1 MATAIVSQPDRV
13 AAVLATAPTWVHG
26 RRKSDGAAFWILPSS
41 DGGRTY
47 YANERG
53 CTCPAARNGRT
64 GDCKHQQ
71 AIREFLAVEGR
82 TPSLARVMAEARAA
96 ARQAPAFECPARGC
110 HEATEVAGSLC
121 VGCADRRRRL
131 AAELGV

>member
-1 MATAIVSQPDRV
+1 MAHATVPQPDRV

-26 RRKSDGAAFWILPSS
+26 RRKADGAEFWILPSS

-71 AIREFLAVEGR
+71 AIREYLKVDGANLS
-82 TPSLARVMAEARAA
+82 TAQVMAEAQQAA
-96 ARQAPAFECPARGC
+96 WQNPSELPV
-110 HEATEVAGSLC
+110 TTTVAACRTRYDALFPEQ
-121 VGCADRRRRL
+121 D
-131 AAELGV
+131 

>member
-1 MATAIVSQPDRV
+1 MAQATVAQADRV

-26 RRKSDGAAFWILPSS
+26 RRKADGAEFWILPSS

-71 AIREFLAVEGR
+71 AIREYL
-82 TPSLARVMAEARAA
+82 AA
-96 ARQAPAFECPARGC
+96 AQPAPAPVESRQAQMAR
-110 HEATEVAGSLC
+110 L
-121 VGCADRRRRL
+121 R
-131 AAELGV
+131 AELGMAEVA

>member
-1 MATAIVSQPDRV
+1 MTQTSVPLPDRV

-26 RRKSDGAAFWILPSS
+26 RRKADGAEFWILPSS

-64 GDCKHQQ
+64 GECKDQL
-71 AIREFLAVEGR
+71 AIREYL
-82 TPSLARVMAEARAA
+82 
-96 ARQAPAFECPARGC
+96 
-110 HEATEVAGSLC
+110 ATEDVM
-121 VGCADRRRRL
+121 RE
-131 AAELGV
+131 AE

>member
-1 MATAIVSQPDRV
+1 MAHATVPQPDRV

-26 RRKSDGAAFWILPSS
+26 RRKADGAEFWILPSS

-64 GDCKHQQ
+64 GDCKH
-71 AIREFLAVEGR
+71 
-82 TPSLARVMAEARAA
+82 
-96 ARQAPAFECPARGC
+96 
-110 HEATEVAGSLC
+110 
-121 VGCADRRRRL
+121 
-131 AAELGV
+131 